1 MLYAL
6 RKSLIA
12 AGILTALAVPSVQAV
27 TPDELFEVLQRVES
41 LENEVRFLRGENEQL
56 RYDLEDMNKTQ
67 RSTPCIAGIYRY
79 GPFQID

>member
-12 AGILTALAVPSVQAV
+12 AGILTALAAPSVQAV

-41 LENEVRFLRGENEQL
+41 LENEVRFLRGETSSFA
-56 RYDLEDMNKTQ
+56 MIWKT
-67 RSTPCIAGIYRY
+67 
-79 GPFQID
+79 